1 MVRRPGIRSRGIFS
15 GQLLRRPTV
24 RILTNREGIA
34 YRKRHRYGEAVL
46 CSARFQLGNVR
57 RMSEH
62 GMLSSELKTGT
73 APLAHEGRK
82 RFYRPELDLLRFFAF
97 FLVFLTH
104 GPRLND
110 SFWIGH
116 QYNHIARTGVYGLSL
131 FFFLSSYLITELLLQ
146 EKERTGRI
154 HLKAFY
160 IRRILRIWPL
170 YFAGLLIGVALSE
183 WNKPQFGLSKTD
195 LLYLVLFVGYI
206 RGTMKSPIG
215 HLWSISVEELFY
227 AIWPVLSKLSKVTL
241 LWISFLI
248 FPISLS
254 LAYLFAPRAWY

>member
-116 QYNHIARTGVYGLSL
+116 LYNRLARTGVYGLSL

-146 EKERTGRI
+146 ERERTGQI
-154 HLKAFY
+154 HLRAFY
-160 IRRILRIWPL
+160 LRRILRIWPL
-170 YFAGLLIGVALSE
+170 YFVGVLIGFALSQ
-183 WNKPQFGLSKTD
+183 WKWAQFGLTKTELVS
-195 LLYLVLFVGYI
+195 LLLFLGYYP
-206 RGTMKSPIG
+206 GAMKSPIG
-215 HLWSISVEELFY
+215 HL
-227 AIWPVLSKLSKVTL
+227 
-241 LWISFLI
+241 
-248 FPISLS
+248 
-254 LAYLFAPRAWY
+254 